1 MIQQQT
7 KKSLPPLVKTI
18 TVQLSV
24 EHAFRRFTE
33 EIATWWPLDTHSVGG
48 KTVETVMF
56 ECKTSGQIFETL
68 KSGET
73 SLWGTVQEW
82 EPPNRVVFSWHP
94 GGEPDT
100 ATEVEIT
107 FSDRDGKTEVVV
119 THSGWEMFG
128 EKAEETRGGYDKGWD
143 YVLGKYAG

>member
-7 KKSLPPLVKTI
+7 KRSLPPLVKTI
-18 TVQLSV
+18 TVPLSV

-33 EIATWWPLDTHSVGG
+33 EIATWWPLETHSVGE
-48 KTVETVMF
+48 KNAATVTF
-56 ECKTSGQIFETL
+56 ECKISGQIFETL

-94 GGEPDT
+94 GGEPSS

-107 FSDRDGKTEVVV
+107 FSDRDGQTEVMV
-119 THSGWEMFG
+119 THSGWETFG

-143 YVLGKYAG
+143 LVLGKYVQ

>member
-1 MIQQQT
+1 MIQQQA
-7 KKSLPPLVKTI
+7 KKTLPPLVKTI
-18 TVQLSV
+18 TVPLSA

-33 EIATWWPLDTHSVGG
+33 EIATWWPLETHSVGQENA
-48 KTVETVMF
+48 ETLTF

-107 FSDRDGKTEVVV
+107 FSDRDGKTKVVV